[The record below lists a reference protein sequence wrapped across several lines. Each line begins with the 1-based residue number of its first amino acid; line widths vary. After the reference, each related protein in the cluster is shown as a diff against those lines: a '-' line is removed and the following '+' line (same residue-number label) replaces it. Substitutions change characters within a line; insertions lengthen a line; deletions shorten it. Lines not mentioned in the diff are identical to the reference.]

1 MTNVQNPGQRG
12 NLNLP
17 IACTSNICETLK
29 TVRVCDMEF
38 CFVNTCKLVMDLH
51 RGVWLFYHEVTI
63 GIK

>member
-1 MTNVQNPGQRG
+1 MTHVQNPGQSG

-17 IACTSNICETLK
+17 IACTCNIFE